1 MSVELEEATRS
12 PGTQTTN
19 SFESPCGFW
28 ALEKHSVLWTS
39 KPSLERPL
47 CLCLSLWQH
56 SQCFTIKYNVN
67 CQVFFFFFNLT
78 EEAAFF
84 TWFLRFLQHSSFSRV
99 IRWWGLW
106 LHLWVD
112 PTHGL
117 ELISFGQVTKTLE
130 LGAKDC
136 MLPQTSSSKIS
147 PYSKVSR
154 FAVTRFQPWCS
165 AWSPSRSKDLL
176 DWRLKSLKYD
186 SR

>member
-1 MSVELEEATRS
+1 MGSGLWKSTQYSEPLSHLWRDPFVSVWVYGNTVNVS
-12 PGTQTTN
+12 P
-19 SFESPCGFW
+19 
-28 ALEKHSVLWTS
+28 
-39 KPSLERPL
+39 
-47 CLCLSLWQH
+47 LSIML
-56 SQCFTIKYNVN
+56 TVR
-67 CQVFFFFFNLT
+67 FFFFFNLN